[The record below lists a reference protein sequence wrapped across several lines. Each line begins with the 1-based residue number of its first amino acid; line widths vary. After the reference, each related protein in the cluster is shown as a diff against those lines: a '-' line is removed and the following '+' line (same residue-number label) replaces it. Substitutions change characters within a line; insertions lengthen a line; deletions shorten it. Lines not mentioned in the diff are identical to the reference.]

1 MLSMSDGSYSGA
13 APNTSGPIDW
23 AALSKIR
30 GQSAGGGNDLNMDW
44 LNNTI
49 SGRDTYARYLN
60 QGSPGAAQ
68 AYSGDNAPP
77 QAPQAQPMAA
87 PAAPA
92 NFGMGGPASG
102 GGNNMGAM
110 QATGYAP
117 QGVQNN
123 APGPANG
130 GGNPYLD
137 MQGGAIARRMSD
149 NMNRNI
155 MPQIDQGAMA
165 AGQFGGSRQG
175 VVQANALKDMNLG
188 LGDSLSNLYGNDWNA
203 TQNRNLS
210 RYQGDQGFYTQ
221 QRGQDQN
228 GALLGANLY
237 SQGMQGQWDPL
248 THASQVYSP
257 YTGIKSET
265 TNQSQG
271 GGAMGAFGGAMGA
284 AQLWKNFNNPNS
296 NSGNSPY
303 MGGPSS
309 NSGSSNNGWGF

>member
-13 APNTSGPIDW
+13 APNPNGPIDW

-102 GGNNMGAM
+102 GGNNTGAM

-117 QGVQNN
+117 QGVQGNT
-123 APGPANG
+123 PGPANG
-130 GGNPYLD
+130 GGNPYVD
-137 MQGGAIARRMSD
+137 MQGGAIARRMND
-149 NMNRNI
+149 NLTRNVL
-155 MPQIDQGAMA
+155 PQIDQGAMA

-188 LGDSLSNLYGNDWNA
+188 LGDSLSNLYGNDWTNQ
-203 TQNRNLS
+203 QNRNLS
-210 RYQGDQGFYTQ
+210 RYGMDQNFYTQ
-221 QRGQDQN
+221 QRGQDQS
-228 GALLGANLY
+228 GAVVGANLY
-237 SQGMQGQWDPL
+237 DRGMQGQWSPMQN
-248 THASQVYSP
+248 ASQVYSP
-257 YTGIKSET
+257 YSGIGSST
-265 TNQSQG
+265 QNQQQG
-271 GGAMGAFGGAMGA
+271 GGWTGAAGGAMGA
-284 AQLWKNFNNPNS
+284 AQLGKN
-296 NSGNSPY
+296 
-303 MGGPSS
+303 MG
-309 NSGSSNNGWGF
+309 WW